1 MGTPLVALTGAGGIQ
16 QLNVSSQINTLKNVK
31 KLTFDVCK
39 SSRFARE

>member
-16 QLNVSSQINTLKNVK
+16 QLTFPRKINTLKNVK